1 MGQFKLKP
9 VLHFLLIMYFLYFI
23 SIVLK
28 SNLWGNILSP
38 IVAFLSAF
46 IIFNTIKHVQG
57 VKLYGF
63 MFFLATLIWGIA
75 DLIWLIFDNFLF
87 IDPTGINFLNALY
100 VVPNILF
107 AVLLS
112 HYIYKNYP
120 NWNLWQLF
128 IDTFTFSA
136 IGTILIWVFIFSKIY
151 LSMIWDF
158 NCALTVFYIFLDFYL
173 IVAISLVLFSKTFK
187 NIKKSWLLV
196 FAGMYIYIVS
206 DYYYAYLTLIKS
218 YEPNTAIDIVYML
231 CHVLFAL
238 GTVYEVTHPIIIK
251 STNLNNLSENLRQPT
266 KLVFINIGVFFI
278 LYLIDIFSLQVFT
291 ITSII
296 CILYW
301 VLTTNVRANVLDKIM
316 LRTEKEMNENLEKL
330 IADRTAELNRANQH
344 LEEISNRDALTGL
357 YNRRYLV
364 SYLDSLVKLNA
375 NTTFAL
381 LYIDVNRFKSI
392 NDSYGHEMGDKV
404 LRELCGHI
412 LEHQIAQCTAF
423 RIGGDEIAVIIEN
436 YADKLEVAYIAE
448 KLLKVI
454 QLPITIESFV
464 FSLNAS
470 IGIALY
476 PEDAGERDILMQY
489 ADIAMYEVKS
499 RINRNNFLF
508 FNTELRERTKRY
520 YEIELALRNADF
532 DKEFILYFQPQYYA
546 KTNAL
551 LGMEALIRWV
561 QPQMGLISPSEFI
574 PVAEKSGMIF
584 DIGEWVIDKAFS
596 QIKIWNQTYSLNL
609 KMSINI
615 SPIQFEHVGFIDWF
629 KEKLQKQDIKPEWID
644 LEITESIAIKP
655 DGSTTQIF
663 NSLHEIGVYT
673 SIDDFGTGYSSLSY
687 IKRFNIDRLKIAKE
701 LIENIENDE
710 DSLLIAQAIV
720 MMARGMQLKT
730 IAEGVEDINQLKI
743 LNELGCDETQGFFF
757 GRPVTGN
764 AFEAQYIKKFAGIA
778 GTNVKSIPEYSLN
791 V

>member
-9 VLHFLLIMYFLYFI
+9 VLHILLVMYFLYFI

-28 SNLWGNILSP
+28 SDLWGNILSP

-46 IIFNTIKHVQG
+46 LIFITIKQIKG
-57 VKLYGF
+57 VKLYGVLL
-63 MFFLATLIWGIA
+63 FLATLIWGIA
-75 DLIWLIFDNFLF
+75 DLIWLLFESFLF
-87 IDPTGINFLNALY
+87 IDPTRINFLNALY

-107 AVLLS
+107 AALLS
-112 HYIYKNYP
+112 HYIFKNYP

-151 LSMIWDF
+151 LSIVWDF
-158 NCALTVFYIFLDFYL
+158 NCVLTVFYIFLDFYL
-173 IVAISLVLFSKTFK
+173 VVAISLVFFSKTFN
-187 NIKKSWLLV
+187 NIKRSWLLV

-218 YEPNTAIDIVYML
+218 YNPNTLIDVVYML

-238 GTVYEVTHPIIIK
+238 GAVYEVTHPTTINVSIRR
-251 STNLNNLSENLRQPT
+251 NNLSENLRQPT
-266 KLVFINIGVFFI
+266 KLVFINIGVFFL

-301 VLTTNVRANVLDKIM
+301 VLTTNVRANVLDKLM
-316 LRTEKEMNENLEKL
+316 LKTEKEMNEYLEKL
-330 IADRTAELNRANQH
+330 IAERTVALNQANQH

-364 SYLDSLVKLNA
+364 SHLDSLVSSNA
-375 NTTFAL
+375 DTAFAL

-404 LRELCGHI
+404 LRKLCGQI
-412 LEHQIAQCTAF
+412 LDYQIPKCTAF

-436 YADKLEVAYIAE
+436 YADKSEVALIAE
-448 KLLKVI
+448 KILKMI
-454 QLPITIESFV
+454 QLPIAIESFV
-464 FSLNAS
+464 FTLNAS

-476 PEDAGERDILMQY
+476 PEDAGDRDILMQY

-499 RINRNNFLF
+499 RIYRSNYLF

-520 YEIELALRNADF
+520 YKTENALRNADF
-532 DKEFILYFQPQYYA
+532 DKEFVLYFQPQYNA

-574 PVAEKSGMIF
+574 PVSEKNGMIF

-596 QIKIWNQTYSLNL
+596 QIKSWNQTYALNL

-629 KEKLQKQDIKPEWID
+629 KEKLQKEGIKPDWID

-655 DGSTTQIF
+655 DGSTAQIF
-663 NSLHEIGVYT
+663 DSLHEIGVCT

-701 LIENIENDE
+701 LIDNISNDE
-710 DSLLIAQAIV
+710 DSLLIVQAII
-720 MMARGMQLKT
+720 MMAKGMQLKT

-757 GRPVTGN
+757 GRPVTGE
-764 AFEAQYIKKFAGIA
+764 AFEAQHISGISELS
-778 GTNVKSIPEYSLN
+778 VKSTPRYFVN